1 MTSSKGLYLH
11 DHAWSLCKKFQ
22 TPFKHLS
29 ENTARAPQGP
39 AAPQAASAWTAIS
52 RDDLLRGLIDAE
64 REKLPAQRVVFLS
77 DAGGGKSEALHWLA
91 MQWNQPGSR
100 RIAVRIPA
108 ELFFREPLSDCN
120 PVTIHEKLLEILAE
134 SCASRVINT
143 TDSTDQQRRR
153 VLPSLHRHLE
163 RARHVGNLVLLIDG
177 LDQVPQKSPLL
188 DEVLT
193 SRIWQRCTIV
203 VAGRPYAIQTR
214 QAIFDGPPNSPPADP
229 LRWRFVRLEPLTA
242 DQVTRALRL
251 GEEGRPKFQE
261 LPEGVQRLTSSPRVM
276 SYMRKHLPPAEYAH
290 LTSAADLYER
300 VLQNLI
306 VESAKNSRDVRLL
319 GHTGSEANVPHS
331 MSPLQ
336 VAKTLELLGCI
347 AYTQVFHS
355 HPSSDER
362 DNPGE
367 RQLNFGGVKQGTPF
381 LRFSELIAQRYSSTS
396 REGMS
401 WDWRA
406 MAALG
411 TPLKQGV
418 FEADPSAPGLN
429 QVEWQDRTL
438 LEFLVARYL
447 ATQGQAEQAELL
459 WQHIFRPDR
468 TQTTEMYWVWQY
480 LCEMPPKVVEGS
492 ERQWLRM
499 IEVLYQPAKP
509 ADAPGTTWT
518 AQRSTEMIF
527 RSWPRLSALCDTGPT
542 QQKASQIR
550 DRWWGEFEEI
560 AAGKQGAARQQAAR
574 DFQADFLSIP
584 AGKVTLGSRSGRGR
598 FDDRAA
604 KNWRNEIA
612 EAVAAPDFERWLAG
626 WVSRRDAAGW
636 RFFGEGPGREAQ
648 IRAWREFWPE
658 LVRRERAQANGGIS
672 LLEELF
678 MPENEAC
685 QPDVPVDP
693 FALGRSPVLNDW
705 YRLFAPDHGLSGTP
719 WAAAYK
725 EYSGDGGQPA
735 IFLSFYDAWA
745 FCQWARFENQSCRLP
760 WEHEW
765 EHVAKLGVPWEND
778 YWWHATVFLHDKAT
792 AFREGH
798 PTKTTAPSQQHASPA
813 TQELDRQQGGVGRG
827 VMDQLGNVWEWCQD
841 QYEQV
846 ARRNPADAPGAVDRS
861 RVLRGGSFHFNPVD
875 CRSAIRFHWLPANI
889 DLSIGFRA
897 ARAK

>member
-1 MTSSKGLYLH
+1 VTSSKGLYLH
-11 DHAWSLCKKFQ
+11 DHAWSLCKEFQ

-39 AAPQAASAWTAIS
+39 ADPQAASAWTAIS

-355 HPSSDER
+355 HPSSDEQ

-367 RQLNFGGVKQGTPF
+367 RQLNFGEVKPETPF
-381 LRFSELIAQRYSSTS
+381 LRFSELIAQRYTSTS
-396 REGMS
+396 RGGMS

-447 ATQGQAEQAELL
+447 ATEGQSEQAELL
-459 WQHIFRPDR
+459 SQHIFRPDR

-598 FDDRAA
+598 FDDQTA
-604 KNWRNEIA
+604 KNWRNDIA

-626 WVSRRDAAGW
+626 WVSRRDAAGC
-636 RFFGEGPGREAQ
+636 RFFGEGPVREAA
-648 IRAWREFWPE
+648 IRAWEAFWPE
-658 LVRRERAQANGGIS
+658 LVRRERAATDGGMA
-672 LLEELF
+672 LLEESF
-678 MPENEAC
+678 FPENERC
-685 QPDVPVDP
+685 QPDAPVDA

-861 RVLRGGSFHFNPVD
+861 RVLRGGSFRSFPVN
-875 CRSAIRFHWLPANI
+875 CRSAIRGHWLPALI
-889 DLSIGFRA
+889 DDSNGFRA